1 MSSPPPTTTEL
12 QPFPS
17 VESAPAI
24 EAAEEIADAVE
35 LPVQD
40 LTTAASQSAESRLID
55 EARQRFENKC
65 APDEELRESLGKM
78 IDLCQSLTTRI
89 QTLEP
94 QLLDLQ
100 TTLTLTQSNL
110 TLSLANTE
118 MLEDALRSNAQS
130 RDVGWRRSDSA
141 SIALQRA
148 GGRPVAASVS
158 YPSAAEQAKIVVQ
171 APSPVKSGAS
181 TPAAGA
187 TAVPM
192 SPPEN
197 RFFKFRFG
205 SKTPSPTS
213 PAYPASQS
221 QPATTHLTSASLP
234 SLGLS
239 IEDEA
244 RAKQIE
250 ELATKQES
258 LKAKS
263 SELETKQAE
272 LVEMEK
278 KLKTREDE
286 AERALKASKEKED
299 ELERVKKLLDTE
311 KKTSAELEKE
321 KSRVQDE
328 IETLTQSLFEEANKM
343 VADERRRAA
352 EVEALLRET
361 EEERDAVRGAMRVVE
376 GENGRLR
383 ELSASVQM
391 NGGEGQTKDEEGTG
405 GVDGIAR
412 DGTNEVSKSAPT
424 EVITARPGSS
434 HSSHEGDRSTRK
446 SEEVSTPANGVDST
460 NPSTDVLPLPIA
472 PIHSSSP
479 DPWGA
484 NGASGSSSP
493 PKTPPSIYALPTE
506 TSPWAEGR
514 EGRGLVLWDE

>member
-17 VESAPAI
+17 LEPAPAL
-24 EAAEEIADAVE
+24 ETAKEIADAAKP
-35 LPVQD
+35 PVQD
-40 LTTAASQSAESRLID
+40 VTTAASQSAESRLID

-65 APDEELRESLGKM
+65 TPDEELRESLGKM
-78 IDLCQSLTTRI
+78 IELCQSLTTRI

-181 TPAAGA
+181 TPAAG

-213 PAYPASQS
+213 PAYPASQA

-250 ELATKQES
+250 ELTTKQES
-258 LKAKS
+258 LKTKS

-278 KLKTREDE
+278 KLKAREEE
-286 AERALKASKEKED
+286 AERALTASKEKED
-299 ELERVKKLLDTE
+299 ELERVKKLLDVE
-311 KKTSAELEKE
+311 KKTSTELEKE

-391 NGGEGQTKDEEGTG
+391 KVEANGGEN
-405 GVDGIAR
+405 GVDGSEKDRTGEEAK
-412 DGTNEVSKSAPT
+412 DNTSEPAP
-424 EVITARPGSS
+424 IPPRPGSS
-434 HSSHEGDRSTRK
+434 HSSHEGDRSIHK
-446 SEEVSTPANGVDST
+446 PDEVSTPANGVDST

-484 NGASGSSSP
+484 NRASGSSSP
-493 PKTPPSIYALPTE
+493 PKTPPSIYTLPTE

>member
-17 VESAPAI
+17 VESVP
-24 EAAEEIADAVE
+24 AVE
-35 LPVQD
+35 TAKDIAHAVKPPVQD
-40 LTTAASQSAESRLID
+40 VTTAASQSAESRLID
-55 EARQRFENKC
+55 EARQRLENKC
-65 APDEELRESLGKM
+65 APDEELRKSLGKM
-78 IDLCQSLTTRI
+78 IELCQSLTTRI

-181 TPAAGA
+181 TPAA
-187 TAVPM
+187 VPM

-213 PAYPASQS
+213 PAYPASQA

-250 ELATKQES
+250 ELTTKQES
-258 LKAKS
+258 LKTKS

-278 KLKTREDE
+278 KLKAREDE
-286 AERALKASKEKED
+286 AERALKSSKEKED

-311 KKTSAELEKE
+311 KKTSTELEKE

-391 NGGEGQTKDEEGTG
+391 KIEGGGAEN
-405 GVDGIAR
+405 GVDGGEKGRTGQEAK
-412 DGTNEVSKSAPT
+412 DDTSGPAP
-424 EVITARPGSS
+424 IPPRPGSS
-434 HSSHEGDRSTRK
+434 HSSHEGDQSIHRPD
-446 SEEVSTPANGVDST
+446 EIPTPANGIDST
-460 NPSTDVLPLPIA
+460 NPSTDVLPLPIP

-479 DPWGA
+479 DPWGT